1 MLKLWIVQYIY
12 EVDMKE
18 PFGSDNSTNYLICGN
33 QIARS
38 LLEQITRKCTYRA
51 IKVDAAAKWGWCTNL
66 GAVP

>member
-1 MLKLWIVQYIY
+1 
-12 EVDMKE
+12 MKE

-51 IKVDAAAKWGWCTNL
+51 IKVDVAAKWGWCTNL
-66 GAVP
+66 GALP